1 MLRRRDAVDN
11 KAENSDDPAYGKNG
25 EKTILCKST
34 DRYDHRY
41 IKKSDDRHRIK
52 DFCFGVGFIPGVGM
66 VTEMEFFFVIFLI
79 LFVYILAKNIGQFI
93 ENENAPILTVHA
105 TIVDMRRK
113 THHHHSNGHHHHSH
127 TYHVTFEVESG
138 ERLELRV
145 RRSEYNELAVGDRGT
160 LTHQGTRYRGFE
172 R

>member
-1 MLRRRDAVDN
+1 
-11 KAENSDDPAYGKNG
+11 
-25 EKTILCKST
+25 
-34 DRYDHRY
+34 
-41 IKKSDDRHRIK
+41 
-52 DFCFGVGFIPGVGM
+52 
-66 VTEMEFFFVIFLI
+66 MEFFFVIFLI

>member
-11 KAENSDDPAYGKNG
+11 KAENSDDPAYGEIG
-25 EKTILCKST
+25 ETTILCKST

-66 VTEMEFFFVIFLI
+66 VIEMEFFFVIFLI

-113 THHHHSNGHHHHSH
+113 THHHRTPPS
-127 TYHVTFEVESG
+127 
-138 ERLELRV
+138 
-145 RRSEYNELAVGDRGT
+145 
-160 LTHQGTRYRGFE
+160 
-172 R
+172 